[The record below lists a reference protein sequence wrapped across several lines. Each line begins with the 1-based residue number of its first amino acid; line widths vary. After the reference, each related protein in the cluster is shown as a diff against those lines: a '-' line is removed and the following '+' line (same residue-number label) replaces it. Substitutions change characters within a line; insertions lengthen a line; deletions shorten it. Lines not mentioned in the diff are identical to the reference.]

1 MSKINVKA
9 IETTHNTLR
18 ILIHEVEAHSLL
30 LLHTIM
36 NSLLGE
42 ITEISNTLAMLMI
55 TTITT
60 I

>member
-9 IETTHNTLR
+9 IETTHKTLS